1 MKRNNS
7 WTVRALLAVG
17 GWLVISPLVLSTTR
31 VSAGLVS
38 AVAGG
43 LAVAVMAGWALVARN
58 RVPPLAI
65 ACCFGLWLLLVPSL
79 WEFGD
84 GVDSVPGLVPIPPS
98 AVLEPARAAVARA
111 EWNSVLA
118 GLTILLL
125 AGSALLAGR
134 RRQGRPVPT
143 AGGEHRRHLD
153 ASRGRR

>member
-1 MKRNNS
+1 VKRDNS
-7 WTVRALLAVG
+7 WTVKALLAIG

-65 ACCFGLWLLLVPSL
+65 ACCLGLWLMLVPSL

-84 GVDSVPGLVPIPPS
+84 GTDSVPGLVPIPPS
-98 AVLEPARAAVARA
+98 DVMEPARAVVARA
-111 EWNSVLA
+111 EWSSVLA
-118 GLTILLL
+118 GLIILLL

-134 RRQGRPVPT
+134 RRHGRPVLT
-143 AGGEHRRHLD
+143 AGAEHRRHLD
-153 ASRGRR
+153 ASRGQR

>member
-1 MKRNNS
+1 VKRNNS

-17 GWLVISPLVLSTTR
+17 AWLVVSPLALSTTR
-31 VSAGLVS
+31 VSAGVVS

-65 ACCFGLWLLLVPSL
+65 TCFFGLWLLLVPSF

-98 AVLEPARAAVARA
+98 EVLEPARAAVARA

-118 GLTILLL
+118 GLIVLIL

-134 RRQGRPVPT
+134 RRQGRPMPT
-143 AGGEHRRHLD
+143 AGGERRRLD
-153 ASRGRR
+153 AGRGQR